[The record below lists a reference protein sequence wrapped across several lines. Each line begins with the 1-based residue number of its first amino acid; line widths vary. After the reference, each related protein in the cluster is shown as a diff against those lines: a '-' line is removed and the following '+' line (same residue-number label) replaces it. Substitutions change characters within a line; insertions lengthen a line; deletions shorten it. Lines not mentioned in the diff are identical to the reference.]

1 MFLGVAIPEHELAKK
16 RLERADLISSGGT
29 PMSLACLDGEISE
42 HEGHT
47 IESELDEAK
56 GGEDL
61 AGRETKVVKLLVT
74 FFEAEKKLRGE

>member
-1 MFLGVAIPEHELAKK
+1 MNWQRSDWSV
-16 RLERADLISSGGT
+16 LISSAVGGT

-42 HEGHT
+42 HEGRT

-56 GGEDL
+56 SGEDL

-74 FFEAEKKLRGE
+74 FFETEKKLRGE

>member
-1 MFLGVAIPEHELAKK
+1 MFLGAAIPGHELAKK

-42 HEGHT
+42 HEGRT

-56 GGEDL
+56 SGEDL

-74 FFEAEKKLRGE
+74 FFETEKKLRGE